1 MIPLGRIV
9 RRALGVKYTRLDS
22 CTYGGFALRDAQR
35 TWVVPRKLNLSS
47 LHSYSCVETEG
58 FFDNYT
64 CYKGFNSEIKL
75 RRMSNEHTSHDQAIK
90 R

>member
-1 MIPLGRIV
+1 MILLGRIV

-22 CTYGGFALRDAQR
+22 CTYGGFVLRDAKR

-58 FFDNYT
+58 FFNIYNVFLTDST
-64 CYKGFNSEIKL
+64 MK
-75 RRMSNEHTSHDQAIK
+75 
-90 R
+90 